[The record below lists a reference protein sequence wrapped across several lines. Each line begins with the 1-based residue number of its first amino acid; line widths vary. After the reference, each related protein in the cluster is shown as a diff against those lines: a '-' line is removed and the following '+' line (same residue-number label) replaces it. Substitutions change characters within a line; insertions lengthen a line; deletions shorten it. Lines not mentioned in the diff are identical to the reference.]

1 MSYPT
6 HTRSGG
12 SGPDSPTIAAIRAA
26 ADMALVYAPA
36 LVLEL
41 LPEGIRK
48 GDEWWSRN
56 PTRADRE
63 AGSFSV
69 SLIDGRW
76 HDFAS
81 GDSGGD
87 LVSLAAYVWGIRQ
100 ADAAR
105 DLARRMGL
113 HLDAL
118 EGRPAETGASE
129 AQRQRLAAARREA
142 EQRQQRETHERQQR
156 QRAAA
161 SQAHQ
166 FWHDAKAAAPTHA
179 YLVAKRI
186 PATGLRQR
194 HGVLLVPLRNL
205 DGELVNL
212 QRIYPDGAKRFL
224 AGGQVTGAFCVL
236 GRIEPGVRLF
246 VCEGWATGATLLERY
261 GATAVACA
269 MNAGNLRPVAVGL
282 RHKYGGL
289 IDLTIAA
296 DDDRRTDGNPG
307 QAAANA
313 AALAAGALIA
323 APPWPDGAPLD
334 LSDFNDL
341 YCWEADHANATE

>member
-1 MSYPT
+1 MA
-6 HTRSGG
+6 
-12 SGPDSPTIAAIRAA
+12 DSPIVAAIRCT
-26 ADMALVYAPA
+26 ADMAASHA
-36 LVLEL
+36 LTVVPEL
-41 LPEGIRK
+41 LPEGVRK
-48 GDEWWSRN
+48 GGEWWSRN
-56 PTRADRE
+56 PTRGDRE

-69 SLIDGRW
+69 SLTDGRW

-81 GDSGGD
+81 GDKGGD
-87 LVSLAAYVWGIRQ
+87 LVSLAAYVWGTSQ
-100 ADAAR
+100 TNAAR
-105 DLARRMGL
+105 DLARRLGL

-118 EGRPAETGASE
+118 EGRPAEPGASE
-129 AQRQRLAAARREA
+129 AQSQRLAAARLEA
-142 EQRQQRETHERQQR
+142 EQRQQREASERQQR
-156 QRAAA
+156 QQAAA
-161 SQAHQ
+161 SQARKLWNDSQ
-166 FWHDAKAAAPTHA
+166 PADPAHA
-179 YLVAKRI
+179 YLMAKRI
-186 PATGLRQR
+186 PATGIRQR
-194 HGVLLVPLRNL
+194 YGVLLVPLRNL
-205 DGELVNL
+205 AGDLVNL
-212 QRIYPDGAKRFL
+212 QRIKPDGSKRFL
-224 AGGQVTGAFCVL
+224 YGGQLTGAFCVL
-236 GRIEPGVRLF
+236 GRLEPGVRLF
-246 VCEGWATGATLLERY
+246 VCEGWATGVTLLDRY

-323 APPWPDGAPLD
+323 TPPWPDGAPLD